1 MAVVEDL
8 KEKSKQLI
16 DENKEAKIMQTQF
29 YIDRDNAYKELKEI
43 KEIKARSDLKMNV
56 YSSSLL
62 EKANKLTLQLT
73 QLNEKYQTL
82 MSELYA
88 KNGVIKNLMAETAS
102 LKERISL
109 LRKKK
114 GNLL

>member
-1 MAVVEDL
+1 
-8 KEKSKQLI
+8 
-16 DENKEAKIMQTQF
+16 MQTQF

-73 QLNEKYQTL
+73 
-82 MSELYA
+82 
-88 KNGVIKNLMAETAS
+88 
-102 LKERISL
+102 
-109 LRKKK
+109 
-114 GNLL
+114 